1 MPTADHRITLPQA
14 LAAEITPN
22 QLGDYLVSQGYR
34 LMLTDARGFAVY
46 ERSAAPRTD
55 ASGAAIELV
64 ESTIE
69 IEIPT
74 NTAHRDYP
82 RRVCEAL
89 GDLGEP
95 WPGLLHKI
103 NPGAFP
109 VARLLAFVGLPGG
122 ELDSGNDASEPGDGD
137 GRDGDGRDLDDVARW
152 PEVPMNVEGQHAG
165 EEGKPIAPYDLDFYD
180 DREWA
185 LSLGTPWH
193 ADRCKR
199 DYFRHP
205 QPVQTGDCEGAETLP
220 VGLTTFSTTPTTLEP
235 TL

>member
-1 MPTADHRITLPQA
+1 MPNADPRLTLPQA

-46 ERSAAPRTD
+46 ERSATPRTD
-55 ASGAAIELV
+55 ASGAVIEPV
-64 ESTIE
+64 EFTIE

-74 NTAHRDYP
+74 NPAHRDYP

-122 ELDSGNDASEPGDGD
+122 ELDSGSEPGDNNPSD
-137 GRDGDGRDLDDVARW
+137 GRDIDDVARL
-152 PEVPMNVEGQHAG
+152 PEVLVNVEGQRAG
-165 EEGKPIAPYDLDFYD
+165 EEGKPITLYDLDFYD
-180 DREWA
+180 DEEWA
-185 LSLGTPWH
+185 LSVGTPRH
-193 ADRCKR
+193 AARCRR

-205 QPVQTGDCEGAETLP
+205 EPVQTGDCEGAETLP

-235 TL
+235 TP